1 MMRHPTR
8 DECEQLLKEYGTP
21 EHVKRHCRAV
31 AETARIIAGALN
43 EKGLTL
49 DLDLILAAG
58 LLHDIARVEDKHEKA
73 GAKIIENIGYIA
85 EAGII
90 GAHTRYDFSLVDPIN
105 ETDLVCLADRLV
117 LEDKYAG
124 LDDRIDYI
132 INKAA
137 RHGHPEAKSIILKKK
152 EETKKFIDRLEVLI
166 GCSID
171 DLMKGQA

>member
-31 AETARIIAGALN
+31 AQTAYIIGTALN
-43 EKGLTL
+43 EKGLDL
-49 DLDLILAAG
+49 DLELILAAG

-73 GAKIIENIGYIA
+73 GAKIIESIGYIA

-90 GAHTRYDFSLVDPIN
+90 GAHTRYDFSLVDPID

-117 LEDKYAG
+117 LEDRYAG

-137 RHGHPEAKSIILKKK
+137 RYGHPEAEPIIREKK
-152 EETKKFIDRLEVLI
+152 EETKKFIDRLENVL
-166 GCSID
+166 GCAID
-171 DLMKGQA
+171 ELMKGQA